1 MDLNAEQIAAAC
13 DWAITHHLT
22 GIPRTGRLA
31 VCQRLV
37 REYKLPFTGQQL
49 LTWCHRHQT
58 LDQARLAEGEKRGL
72 VALADLRQASA
83 GGDDSGPA
91 GADLDIPDV
100 PTIAEYTPTAATG
113 EDRAEIIRQFAA
125 VIDASLSST
134 TYGWSRATRRD
145 KSIPRT
151 AEVQCRPGPG
161 ALTLAG
167 REITWTHGAVVI
179 CQAGAPR
186 SVLPDC
192 RVVRWPFPKGRRG
205 ALCIRVEYIG
215 PLTITPP
222 APGHRGRPRKDSVR
236 LNAERIG
243 QAALAFFRRT
253 MGGTAEGQ
261 GTKQRRHYHDKQF
274 AERIAAAARQSQA

>member
-1 MDLNAEQIAAAC
+1 MDLTPEQIAAAC

-72 VALADLRQASA
+72 VSLADLRR
-83 GGDDSGPA
+83 GGDGEDSDSA
-91 GADLDIPDV
+91 ADLDVPDL
-100 PTIAEYTPTAATG
+100 PTVTEFTAARG
-113 EDRAEIIRQFAA
+113 EDRGEIIRQFAA
-125 VIDASLSST
+125 VIDSTLHAT

-145 KSIPRT
+145 KSLRRG
-151 AEVQCRPGPG
+151 AEVKSITGSG
-161 ALTLAG
+161 TLTHAG
-167 REITWTHGAVVI
+167 VQHTWTHGAVIISYDGHV
-179 CQAGAPR
+179 
-186 SVLPDC
+186 STVLPDC
-192 RVVRWPFPKGRRG
+192 RVVRWPFHKGRAG
-205 ALCIRVEYIG
+205 CYIRVEYIG
-215 PLTITPP
+215 PLTITPQP
-222 APGHRGRPRKDSVR
+222 AGQGGRPKKDPVR

-253 MGGTAEGQ
+253 MGGAADGQ
-261 GTKQRRHYHDKQF
+261 GTKQRRHYHDRQL
-274 AERIAAAARQSQA
+274 AARIAAASAANNNTPPA